1 MTLFSEE
8 TLPWVNDTAAAAL
21 GRHVLETAP
30 RPADAIYAV
39 PSRKVDAGSR
49 RVSAFTLASLA
60 RRSLFAGT
68 VCLLGG
74 AWLGGAW
81 LGGSHFLGIHRTIV
95 QEVGKEGAEQGHS
108 TQNTTEDVH
117 DQQAD
122 LGGMRA
128 AQSLN
133 TEDVAGHGNT
143 KPRPDAAKT
152 EISSGIADVSDKV
165 AYSGSKSADNVP
177 KVGGQPDR
185 IGLEI
190 AALHAAAPVADRSL
204 SLASVAP
211 RRTRRERG
219 DAFDPSKNPNAP
231 GAPRPLGTIARP
243 ATANYASAEYSSARV
258 VPRTRRE
265 RGDAFDPSKN
275 PNAPSAPRPLGT
287 IARTTTA
294 NSASAS
300 NQRQTASSPSL

>member
-8 TLPWVNDTAAAAL
+8 ALPRVSDTAAAAL

-39 PSRKVDAGSR
+39 PSRRVDAGSR

-60 RRSLFAGT
+60 RRSLFALT
-68 VCLLGG
+68 VCLLG
-74 AWLGGAW
+74 AAW
-81 LGGSHFLGIHRTIV
+81 LGGSHFLGIHRTVV
-95 QEVGKEGAEQGHS
+95 QGVSKQGAEPGHS
-108 TQNTTEDVH
+108 TLNTTEDVH
-117 DQQAD
+117 DQQTD

-133 TEDVAGHGNT
+133 TEDVAGLGKT

-165 AYSGSKSADNVP
+165 AYSESKSADNVP

-211 RRTRRERG
+211 RRTQRERG

-243 ATANYASAEYSSARV
+243 ATANYASAEYSSARSR
-258 VPRTRRE
+258 P
-265 RGDAFDPSKN
+265 KN
-275 PNAPSAPRPLGT
+275 PTG
-287 IARTTTA
+287 AR
-294 NSASAS
+294 
-300 NQRQTASSPSL
+300 

>member
-1 MTLFSEE
+1 
-8 TLPWVNDTAAAAL
+8 
-21 GRHVLETAP
+21 VLETAP

-39 PSRKVDAGSR
+39 PSRRVDGGSR
-49 RVSAFTLASLA
+49 RVSELTLASLA
-60 RRSLFAGT
+60 FALT
-68 VCLLGG
+68 VCL
-74 AWLGGAW
+74 LGGAW
-81 LGGSHFLGIHRTIV
+81 LGGSHFLGIHRTV
-95 QEVGKEGAEQGHS
+95 VLGVSKQGAEPGHP
-108 TQNTTEDVH
+108 TPNTTEDVH

-133 TEDVAGHGNT
+133 TEDVAGLGNT

-152 EISSGIADVSDKV
+152 ETASSGIADVSDKV
-165 AYSGSKSADNVP
+165 AYSGSKSADNLP
-177 KVGGQPDR
+177 KVGWQPDR

-204 SLASVAP
+204 SPASVVP
-211 RRTRRERG
+211 RTQRKRG

-231 GAPRPLGTIARP
+231 G
-243 ATANYASAEYSSARV
+243 
-258 VPRTRRE
+258 
-265 RGDAFDPSKN
+265 
-275 PNAPSAPRPLGT
+275 APRPLGT

>member
-8 TLPWVNDTAAAAL
+8 ALPRVSAIAVAAL

-60 RRSLFAGT
+60 RRSLFALT
-68 VCLLGG
+68 VCL
-74 AWLGGAW
+74 LGGAW
-81 LGGSHFLGIHRTIV
+81 LGGSHFLGIHRTVV
-95 QEVGKEGAEQGHS
+95 QGVSKQGAEPGHS
-108 TQNTTEDVH
+108 TLNTTEDVH

-133 TEDVAGHGNT
+133 TEDVAGLGNT
-143 KPRPDAAKT
+143 KPHPDAAKT

-190 AALHAAAPVADRSL
+190 AALHAAAPVADRSP
-204 SLASVAP
+204 SLASVTP
-211 RRTRRERG
+211 RRTRRG

>member
-8 TLPWVNDTAAAAL
+8 ALPRVSDTAAAAL
-21 GRHVLETAP
+21 VRHVLETAP

-39 PSRKVDAGSR
+39 PSRRVDAGSR

-60 RRSLFAGT
+60 RRSLFALS
-68 VCLLGG
+68 VCL
-74 AWLGGAW
+74 LGGAW
-81 LGGSHFLGIHRTIV
+81 LGGSHFLGIHRTVV
-95 QEVGKEGAEQGHS
+95 QGVSKQGAEPGHP
-108 TQNTTEDVH
+108 TLNTTEDVH

-133 TEDVAGHGNT
+133 TEDVAGLGNT

-152 EISSGIADVSDKV
+152 ETASSAIADVSDKV
-165 AYSGSKSADNVP
+165 AYSGSKSADNLP
-177 KVGGQPDR
+177 KVGWQPDR

-204 SLASVAP
+204 SLASVTP
-211 RRTRRERG
+211 RRTQRERGDAFDPSKNPNAPGAPRPLGTRARPATANYASAEYSSARVVPRTQRERG

-243 ATANYASAEYSSARV
+243 
-258 VPRTRRE
+258 
-265 RGDAFDPSKN
+265 
-275 PNAPSAPRPLGT
+275 
-287 IARTTTA
+287 TTA

-300 NQRQTASSPSL
+300 N